1 MIHTIEGSGQTA
13 YRGHVVTAREV
24 PSDREIQSPDLA
36 NDTWRRMTDLFLS
49 RKGQVMEIAAAHGLN
64 PGAMNALLFLEPGQP
79 CSMGTLADAWKCDAS
94 NVTWL
99 VDRLEE
105 HGLAERRPHPT
116 DRRVRSVALTRK
128 GTRMR
133 AQIQSKLF
141 EAPAS
146 LRELSESDLEALGRI
161 MRKLVPEIHTHP

>member
-1 MIHTIEGSGQTA
+1 
-13 YRGHVVTAREV
+13 VVTAREL
-24 PSDREIQSPDLA
+24 PDDLA
-36 NDTWRRMTDLFLS
+36 NETWRRMTELFLS
-49 RKGQVMEIAAAHGLN
+49 RKEQVMEIAATHGLN

-116 DRRVRSVALTRK
+116 DRRVRTVALTRK

-133 AQIQSKLF
+133 TQIEHKLF

-146 LRELSESDLEALGRI
+146 LRELSASDLEALGRI
-161 MRKLVPEIHTHP
+161 LRKIAPEAEAQP

>member
-1 MIHTIEGSGQTA
+1 MASIIGVLEGFIAAAYGQD
-13 YRGHVVTAREV
+13 VVTTHEHDQAAV
-24 PSDREIQSPDLA
+24 SADRA
-36 NDTWRRMTDLFLS
+36 NDAWRRLTNLFLS
-49 RKGQVMEIAAAHGLN
+49 RKQQVMEIASAHHLN

-79 CSMGTLADAWKCDAS
+79 CSMRTLAEAWKCDAS

-105 HGLAERRPHPT
+105 RGLAERRPHPS
-116 DRRVRSVALTRK
+116 DRRVRTVALTRK

-141 EAPAS
+141 EAPATFHD
-146 LRELSESDLEALGRI
+146 LTPEELETLGEI
-161 MRKLVPEIHTHP
+161 LHKLSPDAPA